1 MPMPEPDQAGG
12 GRESRFRALYLEH
25 YGAIHA
31 YAVRRLVS
39 AEDIGD
45 AVADTFTVAWRRIAD
60 VPPPPQDRLWL
71 YGVARRVVAGRRRS
85 LRRGRSLLARLA
97 AIGAE
102 PAGVA
107 AAPGAGAVDGRVI
120 EALEQLRPGERE
132 ALMLVVWDQLSHAE
146 AARVLGCSE
155 NAVGIRV
162 HRARTRLRA
171 ALDSYGQPPAPRPAA
186 GAMTGDR

>member
-1 MPMPEPDQAGG
+1 MPEPDHAGG

-25 YGAIHA
+25 YGAIRA
-31 YAVRRLVS
+31 YAVRRLAS
-39 AEDIGD
+39 AEDAGD

-71 YGVARRVVAGRRRS
+71 YGVARRVVAGRQRS

-97 AIGAE
+97 AIGGQAD
-102 PAGVA
+102 GVA
-107 AAPGAGAVDGRVI
+107 AAPTADPADGRVI
-120 EALEQLRPGERE
+120 EALERLRPGERE
-132 ALMLVVWDQLSHAE
+132 ALALVVWDQLSHAE

-162 HRARTRLRA
+162 HRARARLRA
-171 ALDSYGQPPAPRPAA
+171 ALDPGGQPSAARPAA
-186 GAMTGDR
+186 DAMTRDR